1 MRTLRLIGMTL
12 LMVMLAVNFAACS
25 NDDDDKEDAK
35 PSIVGTWKLVSN
47 EGLSATHVAYNSNGT
62 FKYTSTKEA
71 DYEEHGKYKIEGT
84 KLYEMFSDEDQW
96 SISEILLLNST
107 TLTLQEMEDDGVT
120 PYGKPYSFQRVE

>member
-1 MRTLRLIGMTL
+1 MKTLRLIGMTL

-25 NDDDDKEDAK
+25 NDDKEDAK
-35 PSIVGTWKLVSN
+35 PSIVGTWKLVSS
-47 EGLSATHVAYNSNGT
+47 EGLVATHVAYNSNGT

-84 KLYEMFSDEDQW
+84 KLYEMPSDEDEW
-96 SISEILLLNST
+96 FISEILLLNST
-107 TLTLQEMEDDGVT
+107 TLTLQEMENDGVT